1 VKPIL
6 ILMLAAGVASSP
18 FPLLLPLAAQTLRA
32 RLVGRIPAAAIA
44 PVDSVVRAA
53 AADGLPTDPLVEKA
67 LEGGAKQASSELI
80 VAAVAQIAN
89 ELREARALLVH
100 SGATAPVQPTEVVAV
115 AAALARGL
123 PATLVQRLVAVL
135 PGEPTGPALDA
146 VAEMVGHGF
155 VQDSAVDLVVDAM
168 RQGLRGLRLLDVATA
183 AVHELQRGRSH
194 SLALADVRRQ
204 LPNVPTAP
212 TPPPAAVTR
221 ARRPVAD
228 TTHQ

>member
-1 VKPIL
+1 MKPSL
-6 ILMLAAGVASSP
+6 VLMLAAGVASSP
-18 FPLLLPLAAQTLRA
+18 LPLPLAAQTLRA
-32 RLVGRIPAAAIA
+32 RLAGRIPAAAIA
-44 PVDSVVRAA
+44 PVDSLVRAA
-53 AADGLPTDPLVEKA
+53 AADGLPTDQLVEKA
-67 LEGGAKQASSELI
+67 LEGGAKQASSEQI
-80 VAAVAQIAN
+80 VAAVAQIASQ
-89 ELREARALLVH
+89 LREARTLLLR
-100 SGATAPVQPTEVVAV
+100 SGAPAPLPPAEVVAV
-115 AAALARGL
+115 AAALVRGL
-123 PATLVQRLVAVL
+123 PAALVQRIVAVL

-146 VAEMVGHGF
+146 VADMVGHGF
-155 VQDSAVDLVVDAM
+155 VRDSAVDLVVDAV

>member
-1 VKPIL
+1 MKLSLV
-6 ILMLAAGVASSP
+6 LMLAAGVASSP
-18 FPLLLPLAAQTLRA
+18 LPLPLAAQTLRA
-32 RLVGRIPAAAIA
+32 RLAGRIPAAAIA
-44 PVDSVVRAA
+44 PVDSLVRAA
-53 AADGLPTDPLVEKA
+53 AADGLPTDQLVEKA
-67 LEGGAKQASSELI
+67 LEGGAKQASSEQI
-80 VAAVAQIAN
+80 VAAVAQIASQ
-89 ELREARALLVH
+89 LREARTLLLR
-100 SGATAPVQPTEVVAV
+100 SGAPAPLPPAEVVAV
-115 AAALARGL
+115 AAALVRGL
-123 PATLVQRLVAVL
+123 PAALVQRIVAVL

-146 VAEMVGHGF
+146 VADMVGHGF
-155 VQDSAVDLVVDAM
+155 VRDSAVDLVVDAV

>member
-1 VKPIL
+1 VKPSL
-6 ILMLAAGVASSP
+6 VLMLAAGVASSP
-18 FPLLLPLAAQTLRA
+18 LPLPLAAQTLRA
-32 RLVGRIPAAAIA
+32 RLAGRIPAAAIA
-44 PVDSVVRAA
+44 PVDSLVWAA
-53 AADGLPTDPLVEKA
+53 AADGLPTDQLVEKA
-67 LEGGAKQASSELI
+67 LEGGAKQASSEQI
-80 VAAVAQIAN
+80 VAAVAQIASQ
-89 ELREARALLVH
+89 LREARTLLLR
-100 SGATAPVQPTEVVAV
+100 SGAPAPLPPAEVVAV
-115 AAALARGL
+115 AAALVRGL
-123 PATLVQRLVAVL
+123 PAALVQRIVAVL

-146 VAEMVGHGF
+146 VADMVGHGF
-155 VQDSAVDLVVDAM
+155 VRDSAVDLVVDAV

>member
-1 VKPIL
+1 
-6 ILMLAAGVASSP
+6 
-18 FPLLLPLAAQTLRA
+18 
-32 RLVGRIPAAAIA
+32 
-44 PVDSVVRAA
+44 
-53 AADGLPTDPLVEKA
+53 
-67 LEGGAKQASSELI
+67 
-80 VAAVAQIAN
+80 
-89 ELREARALLVH
+89 
-100 SGATAPVQPTEVVAV
+100 
-115 AAALARGL
+115 
-123 PATLVQRLVAVL
+123 
-135 PGEPTGPALDA
+135 LDA
-146 VAEMVGHGF
+146 VADLVGHGF
-155 VQDSAVDLVVDAM
+155 VQDSAVDLVVDAV